1 MQVSKQEH
9 SGHREAGRRR
19 LAWLPFT
26 LALLV
31 AALLLTWQRLYFE
44 MQDVRRDALGEA
56 ESIMTVIELS
66 RAMSTTDA
74 APWLT
79 SASSRFSEV
88 VSSSY
93 CLGSQCTANYRQRGS
108 ALCSAGDQWDSVCV
122 QSFPRG
128 TSSAYVEV
136 RHSLIPAY
144 QATLRDL
151 LVVSIVGLLGL
162 GTWFSAEQRLRQ
174 QVLRRDDQLRH
185 AARHDALT
193 GLLNRAAFDEVL
205 AAHVG
210 KPKAERVPATLLYM
224 DLDGFKHLNDTH
236 GHHMGDL
243 VLREVTR
250 RFAQALPDA
259 RSSLGR
265 LGGDEFA
272 LILPGVSEPLAVA
285 ASVDSL
291 TESLVAPFEAEQMSA
306 QLGVS
311 IGAVVLDAEVHTAEE
326 ALRRADVAMDEAKR
340 QGHGKLVL
348 FDDMLG
354 SRARR
359 RQFIQS
365 ELRPAIIQGQLFLEY
380 QPQVGIDGG
389 VRGVEALVRWR
400 HPRFGV
406 IRPDE
411 FISVAEETG
420 LILPLGV
427 AVIEMACRDL
437 VILRSQGIAL
447 PYVSVNVS
455 PRQLADPQLV
465 AALMSALRLHG
476 LGPADMELEVTEGAV
491 MEVNGA
497 ESSVLDHLSARGF
510 RIAIDD
516 FGTGYSSLSRLQ
528 RMKVDKLKIDRS
540 FIDGLGE
547 PGHDPVLVDMMLA
560 LARRMNVKSVAEG
573 VETQQQADWLREAGC
588 QMIQGYLYAKPMP
601 LTQLAAWMES
611 RSGDHGEDEEVW
623 SPTISAEL

>member
-311 IGAVVLDAEVHTAEE
+311 IGAVALDAEVDAIYPGYGFLSENAGFAQACADNGIPFYVAAPRSTLDFACPEGADIPIEERDGDEFRLVHGLDQHAQPTALRQLPAGEDVANPAFDVTPNWLVKAIITERGACAASREGLLALYPEE
-326 ALRRADVAMDEAKR
+326 A
-340 QGHGKLVL
+340 
-348 FDDMLG
+348 
-354 SRARR
+354 
-359 RQFIQS
+359 
-365 ELRPAIIQGQLFLEY
+365 
-380 QPQVGIDGG
+380 
-389 VRGVEALVRWR
+389 RG
-400 HPRFGV
+400 
-406 IRPDE
+406 
-411 FISVAEETG
+411 
-420 LILPLGV
+420 
-427 AVIEMACRDL
+427 
-437 VILRSQGIAL
+437 
-447 PYVSVNVS
+447 
-455 PRQLADPQLV
+455 
-465 AALMSALRLHG
+465 
-476 LGPADMELEVTEGAV
+476 
-491 MEVNGA
+491 
-497 ESSVLDHLSARGF
+497 
-510 RIAIDD
+510 
-516 FGTGYSSLSRLQ
+516 
-528 RMKVDKLKIDRS
+528 
-540 FIDGLGE
+540 
-547 PGHDPVLVDMMLA
+547 
-560 LARRMNVKSVAEG
+560 
-573 VETQQQADWLREAGC
+573 
-588 QMIQGYLYAKPMP
+588 
-601 LTQLAAWMES
+601 
-611 RSGDHGEDEEVW
+611 
-623 SPTISAEL
+623 